1 MSVNNTMEQR
11 IMLVSDATTEFPHNK
26 NNSFK
31 VRIPDG
37 LRLEGKGWY
46 VSLLSL
52 TLPNSDSH
60 SDPFVTGHDKTVAK
74 AFWQLLHFKGPSNS
88 PLNVLDRHSYTTD
101 IKENH
106 VKKASSGVAYWNNV
120 IQTIEE
126 DVMTTAYTKKRSLK
140 SLSDPDPLVYVKKSL
155 SPSFR
160 WEGEDLVIEKRGDD
174 STNGQQV
181 NTALYSYF
189 DIAYEV
195 ALQWGFIEAVSDTK
209 VKAGPNLRI
218 GLFQEGITWT
228 MPQRQM
234 DSGLKG
240 VNTLIGNAF
249 RAQKNLDMPRG
260 IHVAASGSTLYDTMW
275 YYTVSNQK
283 WIRLSG
289 GVEWRLTNLNATYDA
304 IHRHSGKAVMVYTD
318 LQKSTIVGST
328 KAQLLRQL
336 VVRRGGETGHTYAE
350 PKRLEWI
357 PVSTHQTDIVEV
369 QLADVE
375 GTLLKLPKGK
385 SLVTVAIKQMV

>member
-1 MSVNNTMEQR
+1 MYVSVNNMEQR
-11 IMLVSDATTEFPHNK
+11 LTLVSDPTPAFPHNT

-31 VRIPDG
+31 VRIADG

-74 AFWQLLHFKGPSNS
+74 ASWQLLHFQGPSNGL
-88 PLNVLDRHSYTTD
+88 LNDLTRHGYTTD

-106 VKKASSGVAYWNNV
+106 VKKASSGVAYWNSV
-120 IQTIEE
+120 IQAIEE
-126 DVMTTAYTKKRSLK
+126 DVMTLSL
-140 SLSDPDPLVYVKKSL
+140 SL

-160 WEGEDLVIEKRGDD
+160 WEGEDLMIEKRGDD
-174 STNGQQV
+174 STNEQQV
-181 NTALYSYF
+181 NTVLYSSF

-228 MPQRQM
+228 MPQREI
-234 DSGLKG
+234 DLGLKG
-240 VNTLIGNAF
+240 VDTLIGKAF
-249 RAQKNLDMPRG
+249 RAPKNLDMPRS
-260 IHVAASGSTLYDTMW
+260 IHVAASGSTLYDAMW

-304 IHRHSGKAVMVYTD
+304 IHLHSGKVVMVYTN
-318 LQKSTIVGST
+318 LQQSTIVGST
-328 KAQLLRQL
+328 KAQLLCQL
-336 VVRRGGETGHTYAE
+336 VVRRGGEKGHTYSE
-350 PKRLEWI
+350 PKHLEWI
-357 PVSTHQTDIVEV
+357 PVSTHQTNIVEV
-369 QLADVE
+369 QLADVD
-375 GTLLKLPKGK
+375 GNLLKLPKGK
-385 SLVTVAIKQMV
+385 SLATVAIKQMV